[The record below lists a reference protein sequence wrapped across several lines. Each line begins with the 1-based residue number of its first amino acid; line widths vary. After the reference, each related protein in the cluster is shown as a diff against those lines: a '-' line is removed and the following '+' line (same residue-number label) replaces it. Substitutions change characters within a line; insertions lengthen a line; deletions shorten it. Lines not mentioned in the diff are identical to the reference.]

1 MYSDDLEE
9 DSTSTSVT
17 AYAIYDPTTGDV
29 RHLHEVEFMPGA
41 TAIDRLQIERTALK
55 LAALNHDVAGCR
67 VFHVP
72 PQIKIDPSKAY
83 KVDLWTMGL
92 VETDEQLGPRFVGIQ
107 RRYME
112 AAVGGIVGG
121 LIVALLWRFV
131 TRR

>member
-72 PQIKIDPSKAY
+72 PQIKID
-83 KVDLWTMGL
+83 
-92 VETDEQLGPRFVGIQ
+92 LGK
-107 RRYME
+107 
-112 AAVGGIVGG
+112 
-121 LIVALLWRFV
+121 
-131 TRR
+131 